1 MIATTST
8 AVKQTQEV
16 KISEK
21 TKQQVIAV
29 CCLTFFP
36 LMYLVGKTLVSLL
49 KELIQESPSNPSF
62 FEAIN
67 NNIMIA
73 TTSTAVKQT
82 QEVKISEKTKQ
93 QVIAVC
99 CLTFFPLMYLVGKTL
114 VSLL

>member
-36 LMYLVGKTLVSLL
+36 LMYLVGKTLVNLL
-49 KELIQESPSNPSF
+49 
-62 FEAIN
+62 
-67 NNIMIA
+67 
-73 TTSTAVKQT
+73 
-82 QEVKISEKTKQ
+82 
-93 QVIAVC
+93 
-99 CLTFFPLMYLVGKTL
+99 
-114 VSLL
+114 